1 MDTLNAIREQ
11 ITEIRKLSSAVTL
24 DKVLIHIERA
34 EFFYKEGRLNG
45 DENYFTD
52 VIYRT
57 NQAFEGSLRQSYMIL
72 AEKSESQA
80 NNKRTV
86 DIEVFFET
94 NSIFNERVL
103 HFFKN
108 YRQEWRNKSTHD
120 FKLFFDQSEAFLAI
134 VNVSAYIYVLLNQI
148 IEKIAFDNEKERL
161 KNEKEKQKLIQA
173 IIKKPDLDLH
183 EKVVEL
189 IKEFSTENELL
200 NSNTKEI
207 ELIGMFSAFVKT
219 ASKEI
224 EVKTDVKHSDK
235 NRSYRLDML
244 VEFGKE
250 KLIIE
255 FKRPSIKQTHSHED
269 QLLDYLTATKIEQGI
284 LWYPKNVPNSNFLE
298 IDTMAHLGKEIYYT
312 TTIK

>member
-1 MDTLNAIREQ
+1 MDTLNTIREQ
-11 ITEIRKLSSAVTL
+11 IVEIRELSSTVTL

-34 EFFYKEGRLNG
+34 EFFYKEGRLKG
-45 DENYFTD
+45 DEDYFTD

-57 NQAFEGSLRQSYMIL
+57 NQAFEGSLRQSYMVL

-134 VNVSAYIYVLLNQI
+134 VNVSAYIHVLLNQI
-148 IEKIAFDNEKERL
+148 IEKLAFDNEKERL
-161 KNEKEKQKLIQA
+161 ENGKEKQKLIQA
-173 IIKKPDLDLH
+173 IVKKTDLDLND
-183 EKVVEL
+183 KIIEL
-189 IKEFSTENELL
+189 IKEFSIENEQL

-224 EVKTDVKHSDK
+224 EVKTEVKSSDK
-235 NRSYRLDML
+235 NKNYRLDML
-244 VEFGKE
+244 IEFGKE

-255 FKRPSIKQTHSHED
+255 FKRPSVRKSNSHED
-269 QLLDYLTATKIEQGI
+269 QLLFYLNATKIEQGI
-284 LWYPKNVPNSNFLE
+284 LWYPKNVPSSNFLKIE
-298 IDTMAHLGKEIYYT
+298 TMAHLGKNLYHT